1 MTVADVIALPE
12 VARGEPTVLS
22 DAGAGREVRWVHIS
36 DVADMSNL
44 LEGGEI
50 VLTTGDAL
58 RADPRP
64 YLTTL
69 ASTGVLGVIAEFHRD
84 WHVVPP
90 RIGEFAASLGLTL
103 VVLSREVRFVDITE
117 RVHRTLVAEQYEA
130 IDFAR
135 RTHEVFTELT
145 LGHADAAGIT
155 DAAAELLGT
164 AVVLE
169 NLGHQAVA
177 SSGALASNV
186 LRDWERR
193 SRQEGGG
200 ASGEAWLPV
209 WVGREDDRWA
219 RLIAVQPDDRDRTV
233 MVLERAAQALE
244 MARMAERDQLD
255 LERQAQAGLIDD
267 VLRERIRDEKEV
279 AARAAALGVTP
290 SAEYVPATLRVVD
303 WPSESDPVSTQRRT
317 AQLLDIVVSGVRA
330 AGHTGLFSVRDF
342 GEVRMVLSLKVNR
355 GRSRRQMMD
364 ALAHALV
371 RDIDRITGLGNVVVG
386 LSASRAGVLSAIG
399 GLAEAREVAQVAAS
413 MPPSG
418 RIVFEVPDI
427 RIRGLVALLRNDP
440 RAGRFAEAEL
450 RELILHDIQT
460 GTDHLDVLRAYLRLA
475 GNKSALATHL
485 HLSRPAVY
493 SRLARIEEIL
503 GVDLSDGESMTSLHV
518 ALLILDAQSRATGT
532 GR

>member
-1 MTVADVIALPE
+1 MSMAVTEVIALPE
-12 VARGEPTVLS
+12 VTRGEPVVLS
-22 DAGAGREVRWVHIS
+22 DAGADREVRWVHIS

-64 YLTTL
+64 YLTAL
-69 ASTGVLGVIAEFHRD
+69 ASTGALGVIAEFHRD

-103 VVLSREVRFVDITE
+103 VILRREVRFVDITE

-145 LGHADAAGIT
+145 LGHADAADIT

-193 SRQEGGG
+193 SRQEDMR
-200 ASGEAWLPV
+200 GEAWLPV
-209 WVGREDDRWA
+209 WVGREGDRWA
-219 RLIAVQPDDRDRTV
+219 RLIAVQPGDRDRTV

-279 AARAAALGVTP
+279 LARAVALGFVP
-290 SAEYVPATLRVVD
+290 AAEYVPAALRVAD
-303 WPSESDPVSTQRRT
+303 WPLEPDPVAAQRRT

-342 GEVRMVLSLKVNR
+342 GEVRMVLSLNINR
-355 GRSRRQMMD
+355 GRSRRQVVD
-364 ALAHALV
+364 DLARALV
-371 RDIDRITGLGNVVVG
+371 RDIGRITGLGNVVVG
-386 LSASRAGVLSAIG
+386 SAASRGGVSPAIG
-399 GLAEAREVAQVAAS
+399 ALAEAREVAQVAAS
-413 MPPSG
+413 MPASG
-418 RIVFEVPDI
+418 RIVFEVSDI
-427 RIRGLVALLRNDP
+427 RIRGLVSLLRNDP
-440 RAGRFAEAEL
+440 RAIRFAESEL
-450 RELILHDIQT
+450 RDLILHDIQT
-460 GTDHLDVLRAYLRLA
+460 GTDHVDVLRAYLRLA
-475 GNKSALATHL
+475 GNKSALAAHL

-493 SRLARIEEIL
+493 SRLARIEAIV
-503 GVDLSDGESMTSLHV
+503 GDLSDGESMTSLHV
-518 ALLILDAQSRATGT
+518 ALLILDAQSRATGPIT
-532 GR
+532 

>member
-69 ASTGVLGVIAEFHRD
+69 AATGALGVIAEFHRD

-103 VVLSREVRFVDITE
+103 VILAREVRFVDITE

-135 RTHEVFTELT
+135 RTHERFTELT
-145 LGHADAAGIT
+145 LGHADAADIT

-193 SRQEGGG
+193 SRREG
-200 ASGEAWLPV
+200 ASGESWIPV
-209 WVGREDDRWA
+209 WVGRDSDRWA

-279 AARAAALGVTP
+279 AARAAALGFRP
-290 SAEYVPATLRVVD
+290 AAEYVPAALRVVD
-303 WPSESDPVSTQRRT
+303 WPSEPDPVSTQRRT

-342 GEVRMVLSLKVNR
+342 GEVRMVLSLKIIR
-355 GRSRRQMMD
+355 GRSRRQTVD
-364 ALAHALV
+364 DLAHALV

-386 LSASRAGVLSAIG
+386 LSSSRAGVLSAIG

-413 MPPSG
+413 LPPSG

-475 GNKSALATHL
+475 GNKTAVATDL

-518 ALLILDAQSRATGT
+518 ALLILDAQSRATGP